1 MSLNFFVFVLLGF
14 GFGFVFFAADAIE
27 KIFSSKLFTFV
38 LDALMLSAFGT
49 VVYSCIIA
57 YNNGNVR
64 GLFFVLMLTG
74 FVLYYWS
81 VHRLF
86 LSITD
91 KIIHMFQNINAN
103 ITKKLKNSKKKK
115 KKVLHLK

>member
-14 GFGFVFFAADAIE
+14 GFGFAFFAADVIE
-27 KIFSSKLFTFV
+27 KIFSSKIFTFV
-38 LDALMLSAFGT
+38 FDTLMLSAFGT

-86 LSITD
+86 SSITD
-91 KIIHMFQNINAN
+91 KMIHMFQNINAN
-103 ITKKLKNSKKKK
+103 ITKKLKKVKIISKKYCI
-115 KKVLHLK
+115 